1 MTDNEEKSYDYLLRY
16 IIVGDIAVGKSCILL
31 QFTNNQFRVA
41 HELTIGVEF
50 GVKTID
56 LNNQTIKI
64 QIWDT
69 AGEETFQ
76 AITRTYYRGAVGALL
91 VYDITRRDTFT
102 HCAKWLEDV
111 KNNGMKD
118 ICVILIGNK
127 CDLESQRQVSFEEG
141 QEFAKEHDLLFL
153 ETSAKTAK
161 NIHESFNLSA
171 QKIINTVNDLDKG
184 DKVSFYLYNKNRG
197 LT

>member
-1 MTDNEEKSYDYLLRY
+1 MTDNDEKSYDYLLRY

-153 ETSAKTAK
+153 ETSAKTAQ

-171 QKIINTVNDLDKG
+171 QKIITTVNDLDRG
-184 DKVSFYLYNKNRG
+184 DKVSFY
-197 LT
+197 